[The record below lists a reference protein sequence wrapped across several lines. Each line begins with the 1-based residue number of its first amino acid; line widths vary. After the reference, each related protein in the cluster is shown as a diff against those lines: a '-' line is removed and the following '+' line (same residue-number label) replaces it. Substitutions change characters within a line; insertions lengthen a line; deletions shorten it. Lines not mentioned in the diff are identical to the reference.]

1 MVVSPQED
9 LCEGKDGSYNW
20 CGRGG
25 FFPFGFNGVISGAAS
40 AFYGF
45 VGFDVIA
52 TMGEEV
58 GDDCNDNDDDDDDDQ
73 VIDPQKMMPVA
84 IILSLTII
92 FLAYF
97 GLSAVVTLMLPYFL
111 QVMTVMITV
120 IMLMIVIMVQDAGA
134 PIPHIFSYVGWEW
147 AAWIVR
153 VGALMG
159 LTARYREMVDGGSTD
174 VSMFSLLGGIV
185 PLPRVLWAM
194 ASDGLLFKPFS
205 KVHPKYKT
213 PMVATLF
220 SGFLFG
226 KNNFNPAVV

>member
-45 VGFDVIA
+45 VGFDVIT

-58 GDDCNDNDDDDDDDQ
+58 GDDCNDNDDDDDDDDDDQ

-120 IMLMIVIMVQDAGA
+120 IMLMIVMMV
-134 PIPHIFSYVGWEW
+134 
-147 AAWIVR
+147 
-153 VGALMG
+153 
-159 LTARYREMVDGGSTD
+159 
-174 VSMFSLLGGIV
+174 
-185 PLPRVLWAM
+185 
-194 ASDGLLFKPFS
+194 
-205 KVHPKYKT
+205 
-213 PMVATLF
+213 
-220 SGFLFG
+220 
-226 KNNFNPAVV
+226 

>member
-58 GDDCNDNDDDDDDDQ
+58 RDDCNDYDDNDDDDQ

-111 QVMTVMITV
+111 QVMTVM
-120 IMLMIVIMVQDAGA
+120 MMMMMMIVMMV
-134 PIPHIFSYVGWEW
+134 
-147 AAWIVR
+147 
-153 VGALMG
+153 
-159 LTARYREMVDGGSTD
+159 
-174 VSMFSLLGGIV
+174 
-185 PLPRVLWAM
+185 
-194 ASDGLLFKPFS
+194 
-205 KVHPKYKT
+205 
-213 PMVATLF
+213 
-220 SGFLFG
+220 
-226 KNNFNPAVV
+226 

>member
-1 MVVSPQED
+1 MVVWAQED

-58 GDDCNDNDDDDDDDQ
+58 RDDDDNNDDDDDDQ

-111 QVMTVMITV
+111 QVVT
-120 IMLMIVIMVQDAGA
+120 Q
-134 PIPHIFSYVGWEW
+134 
-147 AAWIVR
+147 
-153 VGALMG
+153 
-159 LTARYREMVDGGSTD
+159 
-174 VSMFSLLGGIV
+174 
-185 PLPRVLWAM
+185 
-194 ASDGLLFKPFS
+194 
-205 KVHPKYKT
+205 
-213 PMVATLF
+213 
-220 SGFLFG
+220 
-226 KNNFNPAVV
+226 